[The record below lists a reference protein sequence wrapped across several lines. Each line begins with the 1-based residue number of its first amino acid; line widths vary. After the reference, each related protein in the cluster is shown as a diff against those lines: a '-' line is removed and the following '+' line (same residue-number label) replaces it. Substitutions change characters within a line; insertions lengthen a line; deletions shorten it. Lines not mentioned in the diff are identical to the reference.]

1 MATILK
7 PTDKAT
13 ESTATG
19 GNVPENQATSQPTP
33 AGANG
38 ENNGESG
45 NGEGGDSGGKEV
57 LAGTNT
63 APALEQVLKDQEEQN
78 QVGDTSALPDDVDP
92 SDPAVVND
100 PNTTVGK
107 NIAQLGVED
116 NLERP
121 INRATATDGEPVVV
135 YRHKNTRRFQV
146 GKFEFVNH
154 LLFIFNDD
162 DADEFMHLYD
172 SLMPVDQVNIV
183 EYNWS
188 AAQGLERPVGGA
200 TATRGALGTS
210 SIRDPKRIV

>member
-7 PTDKAT
+7 PTGDKPAD
-13 ESTATG
+13 STAEG
-19 GNVPENQATSQPTP
+19 GNVPENQAVTQPTP

-38 ENNGESG
+38 EST
-45 NGEGGDSGGKEV
+45 GGKEI

-63 APALEQVLKDQEEQN
+63 APTTEQILKDQEEQN
-78 QVGDTSALPDDVDP
+78 QIGDTSAIDSDP
-92 SDPAVVND
+92 SDPDVIND

-107 NIAQLGVED
+107 NLAQLGVDEH
-116 NLERP
+116 LESP
-121 INRATATDGEPVVV
+121 INRTTATESDPVAV

-154 LLFIFNDD
+154 LLFLFS
-162 DADEFMHLYD
+162 DEDEQEFLHLYD

-188 AAQGLERPVGGA
+188 AAQGLEKPVGA

-210 SIRDPKRIV
+210 SIRDPKRII

>member
-1 MATILK
+1 MVDILK
-7 PTDKAT
+7 PKDKAT

-19 GNVPENQATSQPTP
+19 GNVPENQATSQPAP

-38 ENNGESG
+38 GNNGESG
-45 NGEGGDSGGKEV
+45 NAEGGDSSGKEV

-78 QVGDTSALPDDVDP
+78 QVGDSSAIDYDP
-92 SDPAVVND
+92 SNPDVIND

-107 NIAQLGVED
+107 NLAQLGVDEH
-116 NLERP
+116 LERP
-121 INRATATDGEPVVV
+121 INRASATEGDPVAV
-135 YRHKNTRRFQV
+135 YRHKTTRRFQV

-162 DADEFMHLYD
+162 DEDEFLHLYD

-188 AAQGLERPVGGA
+188 AAQGLEKPVGA